1 MSKLMSFVRD
11 QSGATAI
18 EYCIIAAGIS
28 VVIVAAV
35 KSISTTVHTE
45 FDLVSSQLH

>member
-11 QSGATAI
+11 QSGATSI

-35 KSISTTVHTE
+35 ISIGTTVHTE
-45 FDLVSSQLH
+45 FHLVSSLLQ